1 MNGLRQGMRRWVPW
15 ALVAGLAI
23 PGSPLPTAAAVYR
36 YVDENGVVHLSNV
49 PTDSR
54 FRRYR
59 PSEVRGSIPPSSLS
73 RPVRRRGPSRYD
85 DLIARAGVLHGV
97 SPALIKAV
105 VRAESNFQPDAV
117 SRKGAQGLMQL
128 MPKTARSLGVR
139 DPLRPAEN
147 VFAGSRYLRRM
158 IDRYGDLRYALAAY
172 NAGPTAV
179 DRFGG
184 VPPYPETRQYVD
196 RVLRF
201 YRRYHGEFAN

>member
-1 MNGLRQGMRRWVPW
+1 MGRADWRLWLAACTFAWG
-15 ALVAGLAI
+15 VAGSAE
-23 PGSPLPTAAAVYR
+23 PVFAGVYR
-36 YVDENGVVHLSNV
+36 YVDERGVVHLSNV
-49 PTDSR
+49 PTDTR

-59 PSEVRGSIPPSSLS
+59 PALVGGSIPPSALS
-73 RPVRRRGPSRYD
+73 RPHRGGKGPARFD
-85 DLIARAGVLHGV
+85 DLIARAGVINGL

-139 DPLRPAEN
+139 DALRPSEN
-147 VFAGSRYLRRM
+147 VFAGSRYLRNM

-179 DRFGG
+179 DRYGG

-201 YRRYHGEFAN
+201 YRRYHGQFAN